1 VRRALAIT
9 VPVAVLAVLNLGL
22 LAFAAADRSWVAVG
36 VALIYGPLANL
47 IAATILFFWSCRVG
61 TLGGTRAGRA
71 GLLLLLACAAIVVD
85 FLVVGSLGLHG
96 C

>member
-1 VRRALAIT
+1 MRRALAIT

-22 LAFAAADRSWVAVG
+22 LALAAADRSWVAVG

-47 IAATILFFWSCRVG
+47 IAATILFFWSSRVG
-61 TLGGTRAGRA
+61 ALARTDVRRAV
-71 GLLLLLACAAIVVD
+71 LLFLLAFTAIVVD
-85 FLVVGSLGLHG
+85 FLVVGSLHVHG